1 MKRLL
6 LLIGACLL
14 FNGIVLGQSAG
25 DIAFI
30 GFNADG
36 DDDFAIVVLEDLPD
50 TVIHFSDRDWL
61 GSAFDTG
68 EGTLF
73 WDTEGTISQGTVV
86 IFTDVDSDGNASFGA
101 SVGSITDTGSLNLSV
116 SGDALWAFVTN
127 GVDDTTFVAAITN
140 EDGEFLN
147 IAGTGLTSGT
157 NAFDLS
163 DGAGTPDG
171 GAYVGTRLNSSFS
184 NFLPLIM
191 DFSNWEEDNDN
202 GEVFLPYNSTS
213 FATSST
219 ISISGDA
226 GWRML
231 SLPITGGDVEDISDD
246 TAIQGIDGGSNT
258 DKTANFFINT
268 ASDGTGTDGWTE
280 PTNVTTAWGDG
291 LGFITFFYDNTTAGS
306 SELPISL
313 DVSGTEPG
321 SDVDVTLSDTYTLL
335 GNPFSSN
342 IELDD
347 ITGNDSGQGV
357 NDGLVSPISVWD
369 DGVGTD
375 GSGSWVTF
383 NFGEGNEI
391 SAWQGFF
398 LQRNS
403 SSTTSLTIPV
413 LAKTDTAADA
423 AVFSKALSAN
433 WRRVN
438 LELETEGFKDVS
450 NKLYFSDISGIE
462 KDAFDGSKLNPLNY
476 SPYVSFVKDFGN
488 GNEYLSQDARAFE
501 PTEIQE
507 YRLDFND
514 MGVSGEYTLSW
525 PEWKNIPSGWTF
537 ALKDELTGTEVD
549 MRETD
554 GYTFTVQSKQK
565 RPISTALTAPEIKA
579 KSSGDAPRFSIT
591 VVPSTSV
598 SSEPVSQPIRFALE
612 QNYPNPFNPS
622 TTINYSIENSG
633 QVQIAV
639 YNLMG
644 QKVAELV
651 NEMKTAGSYNVT
663 WNASGAAS
671 GMYYYRLEANGQTM
685 TRKMTLI
692 K

>member
-6 LLIGACLL
+6 LSIGACFL
-14 FNGIVLGQSAG
+14 FVGTSFGQSAG

-30 GFNADG
+30 AINADD
-36 DDDFAIVVLEDLPD
+36 DDDFAIVALNSLPD
-50 TVIHFSDRDWL
+50 TTFYFSEQVWDGTNL
-61 GSAFDTG
+61 TG
-68 EGTLF
+68 TGWFT
-73 WDTEGTISQGTVV
+73 WNTGQVISQGTVV
-86 IFTDVDSDGNASFGA
+86 IFNDTDAG
-101 SVGSITDTGSLNLSV
+101 GSRSV
-116 SGDALWAFVTN
+116 SIGTLPSSSGTINLNVTGDAFWVYTT
-127 GVDDTTFVAAITN
+127 DSSTDTTFITAIATVSS
-140 EDGEFLN
+140 EFDN
-147 IAGTGLTSGT
+147 IATTGLTEGT
-157 NAFDLS
+157 NAIDIS
-163 DGAGTPDG
+163 GGSGSPDG
-171 GAYVGTRLNSSFS
+171 GFYVGTRLSLNFS
-184 NFLPLIM
+184 NFSSLVN
-191 DFSNWEEDNDN
+191 DENNWTTTTGDGND
-202 GEVFLPYNSTS
+202 FLPYNSTA

-246 TAIQGIDGGSNT
+246 TAVQGIDGGSNT
-258 DKTANFFINT
+258 GETANFFINT
-268 ASDGTGTDGWTE
+268 ASDGTGTDGWAE

-321 SDVDVTLSDTYTLL
+321 SDVDVTLSNTYTLV

-369 DGVGTD
+369 DGAGTD

-391 SAWQGFF
+391 SSWQGFF

-433 WRRVN
+433 WRRIN
-438 LELETEGFKDVS
+438 LELETESFKDVS
-450 NKLYFSDISGIE
+450 NKLYFSGISGIE
-462 KDAFDGSKLNPLNY
+462 RDAFDGSKLNPFNN

-488 GNEYLSQDARAFE
+488 GNEYLSQDARAFD
-501 PTEIQE
+501 PTDIQE

-525 PEWKNIPSGWTF
+525 PEWKNIPSGWAFT
-537 ALKDELTGTEVD
+537 LKDELTGTEVD

-565 RPISTALTAPEIKA
+565 RPVSTMLSAPEIKA
-579 KSSGDAPRFSIT
+579 KSSGGNPRFSIT
-591 VVPSTSV
+591 LVAGTSV
-598 SSEPVSQPIRFALE
+598 SNEERSQPKRFALE

-622 TTINYSIENSG
+622 TTIKYSLEETGLVSLS
-633 QVQIAV
+633 V
-639 YNLMG
+639 YNIVG
-644 QKVAELV
+644 QKVGELV
-651 NEMKTAGSYNVT
+651 NEVKTAGSHNIS
-663 WNASGAAS
+663 WNASDMSS
-671 GMYYYRLEANGQTM
+671 GIYYYRLVSGSQVL